1 MRKAFASVLFS
12 AAVAASLGACVH
24 HGSYVKVDDVALGR
38 VVVYRNGVA
47 YYERRAEVSGGK
59 LQVRVPRD
67 RVDDFLKSLTVVDAR
82 THKPVPVSFPRQ
94 ANDGSGS
101 VAMTLALP
109 SKAPADLVLTYVTE
123 APAWKPSYRV
133 VVGSDDK
140 VMLEGWAIV
149 DNTSGEDWRDVLVG
163 VGSSSALSFRFDL
176 WSVRQV
182 TRATLHANESFAV
195 APPVGQSP
203 YGGTA
208 APPSTQ
214 VAVLDDD
221 EIRRP
226 PGHPDA
232 PRPPQPAPPAA
243 DYGGDAELGGAVTG
257 GAYGAGRGGSVAST
271 GMGSGGGGRY
281 HTDSVSRHASHR
293 PRRERTAAATPP
305 PPPARPTVSQ
315 NRVSQGDQKLDQL
328 ARQLNTTGQTLVVEG
343 YANANVPGADL
354 RARDR
359 ANLVRNQLIDRGVPP
374 AQVRIE
380 AKVQPGQRDMV
391 RLVTEAAP
399 AGEHTGA
406 QGQDKAAE
414 ADEAPVGESLFQ
426 SGRPMTIGKGSSV
439 MVSMVRKETE
449 GEVVYLYDAESERG
463 NQRYA
468 FKAVRLKNPTDSTLE
483 TGPVTVYG
491 ENRFIGE
498 GLTDPIPPKA
508 SVVVPFALDRQIIVD
523 QDESQANE
531 VSRLVTLERGI
542 LTAEVQHIK
551 RTKLTFTSRLRKP
564 TKLFIRHTTTK
575 GWSLISAPKAFE
587 KIGDAHL
594 FEVDLGPGQAR
605 TVEIAEATPMT
616 RTLDL
621 SQDVSLDML
630 KVWVQAPEGNAELKQ
645 QLKDLLAIHRTMADL
660 QEEIDSLHQRLGDF
674 RDRENELHAQILT
687 LQAVKTGGD
696 LMTHLKKKMKE
707 ISDKVQKATI
717 DVVDAEEK
725 LMLTRIKFQD
735 ALAELHLP
743 DAIPGAPGPGTP
755 PAASGPSAAK

>member
-47 YYERRAEVSGGK
+47 YYERRAEVTGGK

-94 ANDGSGS
+94 ANDGSGT

-109 SKAPADLVLTYVTE
+109 SNAPADLVLTYVTE

-133 VVGSDDK
+133 VVGKDDK

-149 DNTSGEDWRDVLVG
+149 DNTSGEDWKDVLVG
-163 VGSSSALSFRFDL
+163 VGSSSALSFHFDL

-182 TRATLHANESFAV
+182 ARATLHANESFAV

-203 YGGTA
+203 YGGGPTTA
-208 APPSTQ
+208 PAQ

-232 PRPPQPAPPAA
+232 PRPAPPRAEIEKDSVDGA
-243 DYGGDAELGGAVTG
+243 GDYGGATGTLSTGSYGGAG
-257 GAYGAGRGGSVAST
+257 
-271 GMGSGGGGRY
+271 GGGGRSQ
-281 HTDSVSRHASHR
+281 TMSVSRHTSHHR
-293 PRRERTAAATPP
+293 PARERTAAATPP
-305 PPPARPTVSQ
+305 PPPTRPTVSQ
-315 NRVSQGDQKLDQL
+315 NRVAQGDQKLDQL
-328 ARQLNTTGQTLVVEG
+328 ARQLTSTGQTLVVQG
-343 YANANVPGADL
+343 YANANQPGAEQ

-380 AKVQPGQRDMV
+380 AKATPGQPDQV
-391 RLVTEAAP
+391 RLVAEPTP
-399 AGEHTGA
+399 VGEHAGA
-406 QGQDKAAE
+406 QGQAKADE
-414 ADEAPVGESLFQ
+414 TDEAPVGESLFQ

-439 MVSMVRKETE
+439 MVSMVQKETE

-491 ENRFIGE
+491 QNRFIGE

-523 QDESQANE
+523 EDDSQANE

-551 RTKLTFTSRLRKP
+551 RTKLTFTSRLRTP

-575 GWSLISAPKAFE
+575 GWTLIDAPKAFE

-594 FEVDLGPGQAR
+594 FEIDLGPGQAR
-605 TVEIAEATPMT
+605 SVQIAEATPMT

-630 KVWVQAPEGNAELKQ
+630 KVWVQAPEGNPELKQ
-645 QLKDLLAIHRTMADL
+645 QLKDLLATHRTMADL

-674 RDRENELHAQILT
+674 RERENELHAQILT

-696 LMTHLKKKMKE
+696 LMVHLKKKMKE

-735 ALAELHLP
+735 SLAELHLP

-755 PAASGPSAAK
+755 PAASGPAASK